1 MVSIESAMGE
11 KVSILLMTIVT
22 SIFGFFYAYI
32 KCWRMSLILTGFLP
46 IMMVAGIF
54 MMKAMQ
60 FKAQI
65 SKVSY
70 EGASG
75 VA

>member
-1 MVSIESAMGE
+1 MAI
-11 KVSILLMTIVT
+11 IT
-22 SIFGFFYAYI
+22 SIFGFFYAFI

-46 IMMVAGIF
+46 VMMVAGMC

-60 FKAQI
+60 FKAEI

-75 VA
+75 VAEQVIMLG

>member
-11 KVSILLMTIVT
+11 KMSILFMTVVT
-22 SIFGFFYAYI
+22 SIFGFFYAYF

-46 IMMVAGIF
+46 VMMVAGIV

-65 SKVSY
+65 SKISY
-70 EGASG
+70 EKASG